1 MQIKE
6 AMTRKVDMADPDMT
20 IDKAATLMAKDDVGF
35 LPVGESDRM
44 VGMLTDRD
52 IAVRAVAK
60 GKNPRETK
68 VRDVMTAHVLYCY
81 EDEPIETA
89 AENMAK
95 LQIRR
100 MPIVDRD
107 KRLVGILSLADIARK
122 CDSKQA
128 SHALKHIAQPSRESL
143 HLPH

>member
-6 AMTRKVDMADPDMT
+6 AMTRRIDLAEPDMT
-20 IDKAATLMAKDDVGF
+20 FDKAAALMAKDDVGF
-35 LPVGESDRM
+35 LPVGDNDRV

-52 IAVRAVAK
+52 IAIRAVAK
-60 GKNPRETK
+60 GKNPKETK
-68 VRDVMTAHVLYCY
+68 VRDIMTTHVLYCY

-100 MPIVDRD
+100 MPIVNHD

-122 CDSKQA
+122 CDSRQA